1 MVSDFALEQQLQ
13 TLIAEYRRLRSTVS
27 TLKVRLAEQDQTMAQ
42 LEEDNQR
49 LKATIDDLNVDRFS
63 LKRLKDER
71 KTLRRK
77 LTMALDR
84 LESLETEVSRV
95 VE

>member
-1 MVSDFALEQQLQ
+1 MAADFALEQQLQ

-27 TLKVRLAEQDQTMAQ
+27 TLKVRLAEQDQSMAQ
-42 LEEDNQR
+42 LNEDNQR
-49 LKATIDDLNVDRFS
+49 LRATIDELNVDRFS